1 MSELNLMMTITDRA
15 LEKRFM
21 SFYREHHLEVILATV
36 GRGTATNE
44 VLDYLGLDEV
54 EKVVCMSVVTGELWK
69 ELKEGL
75 QTSLQIDAP
84 GMGIAFIIPMS
95 SIGGKRLLRFLTSGQ
110 DYEKGEESVLKG
122 TKYELLAVIAE
133 QGYTD
138 MVMDAAREAGAGGGT
153 VIHARGTG
161 VDKSEGFLGVKIA
174 HEKELTLIV
183 VHSSV
188 RKEVMRAIMDKAGT
202 NTKAK
207 ALCFSLPVTDTA
219 GMRLIDDDFDQEPA
233 GA

>member
-21 SFYREHHLEVILATV
+21 SFYREHRLEVILATV

-95 SIGGKRLLRFLTSGQ
+95 SIGGKRQLRFLTENQ
-110 DYEKGEESVLKG
+110 NFTKGEETCLKD
-122 TKYELLAVIAE
+122 TKYELLMAVTNR
-133 QGYTD
+133 GYTER
-138 MVMDAAREAGAGGGT
+138 VMDAARAAGAAGGT
-153 VIHARGTG
+153 IIHAKGTG
-161 VDKSEGFLGVKIA
+161 MEGAEKFLGVSLVA
-174 HEKELTLIV
+174 EKEIVLIV
-183 VHSSV
+183 V
-188 RKEVMRAIMDKAGT
+188 KTEQKNAIMQGIMKQAGLDS
-202 NTKAK
+202 KAK
-207 ALCFSLPVTDTA
+207 SIVFSLPVTSTV
-219 GMRLIDDDFDQEPA
+219 GMRLLEVEKDEML
-233 GA
+233 

>member
-95 SIGGKRLLRFLTSGQ
+95 SIG
-110 DYEKGEESVLKG
+110 
-122 TKYELLAVIAE
+122 
-133 QGYTD
+133 
-138 MVMDAAREAGAGGGT
+138 
-153 VIHARGTG
+153 
-161 VDKSEGFLGVKIA
+161 
-174 HEKELTLIV
+174 
-183 VHSSV
+183 
-188 RKEVMRAIMDKAGT
+188 
-202 NTKAK
+202 
-207 ALCFSLPVTDTA
+207 
-219 GMRLIDDDFDQEPA
+219 
-233 GA
+233 

>member
-95 SIGGKRLLRFLTSGQ
+95 SIGGKWQLRFLTENQ
-110 DYEKGEESVLKG
+110 NFTKGEETCLKD
-122 TKYELLAVIAE
+122 TKYELLMAVTNR
-133 QGYTD
+133 GYTER
-138 MVMDAAREAGAGGGT
+138 VMDAARAAGAAGGT
-153 VIHARGTG
+153 IIHAKGTG
-161 VDKSEGFLGVKIA
+161 MEGAEKFLGVSLVA
-174 HEKELTLIV
+174 EKEIVLIV
-183 VHSSV
+183 VK
-188 RKEVMRAIMDKAGT
+188 KEQKNAIMKFWI
-202 NTKAK
+202 
-207 ALCFSLPVTDTA
+207 C
-219 GMRLIDDDFDQEPA
+219 
-233 GA
+233 

>member
-95 SIGGKRLLRFLTSGQ
+95 SIGGKWQLRFLTENQ
-110 DYEKGEESVLKG
+110 NFTKGEETCLKD
-122 TKYELLAVIAE
+122 TKYELLMAVTNR
-133 QGYTD
+133 GYTER
-138 MVMDAAREAGAGGGT
+138 VMDAARAAGAAGGT
-153 VIHARGTG
+153 IIHAKGTG
-161 VDKSEGFLGVKIA
+161 MEGAEKFLGVSLVA
-174 HEKELTLIV
+174 EKEIVLIV
-183 VHSSV
+183 VK
-188 RKEVMRAIMDKAGT
+188 KEQKNAIMQGIMKQAGLDS
-202 NTKAK
+202 KAK
-207 ALCFSLPVTDTA
+207 SIVFSLPVTSTV
-219 GMRLIDDDFDQEPA
+219 GMRLLEVEKDETP
-233 GA
+233 

>member
-1 MSELNLMMTITDRA
+1 MNDLFWMLTVIDRHSTERFIEFYGEYGLETNLITVA
-15 LEKRFM
+15 
-21 SFYREHHLEVILATV
+21 
-36 GRGTATNE
+36 RGTAGDD
-44 VLDYLGLDEV
+44 VLSVLGLDTT
-54 EKVVCMSVVTGELWK
+54 EKAVMFTVITWENWK
-69 ELKEGL
+69 SLSHGL
-75 QTSLQIDAP
+75 RSRMRIDVP
-84 GMGIAFIIPMS
+84 GRGIAFIIPMS

-138 MVMDAAREAGAGGGT
+138 MVMDAAREARAGGGT

-219 GMRLIDDDFDQEPA
+219 GMRLIDDDFDQELA